1 MPTPRITMRQLR
13 QILRLHFES
22 GLSMRECSRVLG
34 TPKSTVYDAL
44 RMSRVAGID
53 WLLAQTLTNDQLEAR
68 VYPSVDR
75 SRGQHVDLDYAHIHR
90 EIKRKG
96 VTLQLLW
103 EEYAAANPLA
113 YKYTAFC
120 VKYRAW
126 TQSLKRSMRQIHIAG
141 DKLFVDYAG
150 QTLPIIDPSTGEI
163 RRAQIFVAVLG
174 ASNYT
179 YARAT
184 ATQTAV
190 DWVGSIIDAMEFIG
204 GVPCLIVP
212 DQPRALFAHP
222 DRYEPK
228 PGLLVEELT
237 DHYAVAVLPARP
249 AHPRDKPKVE
259 VAVQIVERW
268 ILARLRNRR
277 FFSLLEVNMAIA
289 ELLIELN
296 QRPFKKLPGC
306 RREAFESLDQPVLR
320 PLPPERMQIARL
332 KRARVNIDYH
342 VEFDH
347 HYYSV
352 PHRLVGTE
360 VDVRATDLT
369 VEVMA
374 GGKRVAVHAYS
385 ALKGRHT
392 TLSGSGRRPS
402 SSPGAS
408 ASELPRPP
416 SCAGKWRTVLTPS
429 RATAP
434 AWGCSDWH
442 ASTPRSAWRRL
453 AHARCRSSRKRTAAS
468 ARSSRAGWTVSN
480 RPSRSR
486 PRCRCTTTCAAP
498 TITTDP
504 LTTKEIE
511 LLNEQTLT
519 QLKHLRLDGMVAALD
534 DDATSSVAAGLG
546 FAERLSMLVQREIDW
561 RDNKRL
567 ARLLK
572 APASRTSSG
581 APRAIW
587 IATWSRRWPAA
598 TGFGMLAASWSRA
611 APVRAKRGC
620 RARWRTRPHAAASRC
635 CTPVRRA

>member
-1 MPTPRITMRQLR
+1 
-13 QILRLHFES
+13 
-22 GLSMRECSRVLG
+22 
-34 TPKSTVYDAL
+34 
-44 RMSRVAGID
+44 MSRVAGID

-374 GGKRVAVHAYS
+374 AGKRVAVHAYTT
-385 ALKGRHT
+385 LKGRHS
-392 TLSGSGRRPS
+392 TLSEHMPASHRAHREWTPAKLIAWGERI
-402 SSPGAS
+402 GA
-408 ASELPRPP
+408 
-416 SCAGKWRTVLTPS
+416 
-429 RATAP
+429 ATA
-434 AWGCSDWH
+434 AVVRWQME
-442 ASTPRSAWRRL
+442 
-453 AHARCRSSRKRTAAS
+453 
-468 ARSSRAGWTVSN
+468 N
-480 RPSRSR
+480 RPH
-486 PRCRCTTTCAAP
+486 P
-498 TITTDP
+498 
-504 LTTKEIE
+504 
-511 LLNEQTLT
+511 EQGYRACL
-519 QLKHLRLDGMVAALD
+519 
-534 DDATSSVAAGLG
+534 GL
-546 FAERLSMLVQREIDW
+546 Q
-561 RDNKRL
+561 RL
-567 ARLLK
+567 AREYTPQRLEAACARALSIKSQTYGSVSSILK
-572 APASRTSSG
+572 SGLDRQPPAKPVQTTLPLHDNVRG
-581 APRAIW
+581 ADYY
-587 IATWSRRWPAA
+587 
-598 TGFGMLAASWSRA
+598 
-611 APVRAKRGC
+611 
-620 RARWRTRPHAAASRC
+620 H
-635 CTPVRRA
+635 